1 MAAENFWGSI
11 ATQVGGEHVTV
22 NSIITNPDTDPHS
35 YEPTPADG
43 RALATAQYV
52 IENGIGYDPWAAKLV
67 DANPAPAR
75 LVLNVGDLVGVK
87 EGGNP

>member
-1 MAAENFWGSI
+1 VVAAENFWGSI
-11 ATQVGGEHVTV
+11 AAQVGGEQVTV
-22 NSIITNPDTDPHS
+22 HSIIASPDADPHS

-52 IENGIGYDPWAAKLV
+52 IYNGAGYDPWVAKLI

-75 LVLNVGDLVGVK
+75 
-87 EGGNP
+87 